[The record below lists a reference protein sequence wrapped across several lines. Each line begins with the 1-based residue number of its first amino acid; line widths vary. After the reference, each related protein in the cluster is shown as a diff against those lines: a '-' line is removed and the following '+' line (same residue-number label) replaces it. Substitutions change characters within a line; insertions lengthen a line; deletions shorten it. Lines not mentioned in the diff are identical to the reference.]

1 MNNPSV
7 DLEWNG
13 LRAVGANALEVMK
26 WFKTLGQEDEQSKI
40 GFKNEIKKTLIVLD
54 SLALNHLS
62 SIIREE
68 KTNFVLIF
76 NAEDPALAQSTEI
89 IPDGWLSLASLKEN
103 QGAYFNS
110 ELNSVEVRW
119 NTYDKRQIPSLL
131 SPNSSIQT
139 QVAFTAAALAHVLH
153 RELVGIKYA

>member
-1 MNNPSV
+1 MKNSSV

-26 WFKTLGQEDEQSKI
+26 WFRILGQENEPKLVSK
-40 GFKNEIKKTLIVLD
+40 NTIKKTLIVLD
-54 SLALNHLS
+54 FQALIYLS

-68 KTNFVLIF
+68 RSKFLIIF
-76 NAEDPALAQSTEI
+76 NDEDPELSRSNEVA
-89 IPDGWLSLASLKEN
+89 PDGWLSLTSLKDN

-110 ELNSVEVRW
+110 KLNVVGVKWSNCGNR
-119 NTYDKRQIPSLL
+119 KISSLL

-139 QVAFTAAALAHVLH
+139 QVAFTAAALAHILH
-153 RELVGIKYA
+153 STA